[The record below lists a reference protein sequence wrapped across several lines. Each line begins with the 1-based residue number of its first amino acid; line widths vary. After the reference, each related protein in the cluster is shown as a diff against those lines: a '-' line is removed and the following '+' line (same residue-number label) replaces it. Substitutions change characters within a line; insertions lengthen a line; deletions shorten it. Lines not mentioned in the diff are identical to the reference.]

1 MINGSFFEILT
12 EERKAFTMKLYVKSL
27 AGTGDKDYMKP
38 PKRVSLWKKIISIF
52 ALTSTIPI
60 VILCLFMIYTTTD
73 ILKKNTDSLMRNNI
87 KQLNDNLN
95 IQINAYEDVLY
106 QLYTGDEIVEWVDK
120 LNAEED
126 MPVTISQ
133 LRRYLRGI
141 LNSKDYIRSITIITE
156 SGLEVTYDCIATTT
170 YANSWIENFS
180 YSTEELYEEI
190 SSDNK
195 LHVFPT
201 EYGNTFANKD
211 HYLFHMANRIIDYRD
226 LDKQMG
232 IVIVSLDEELLE
244 NILKS
249 SYGNIGA
256 NILLDKNGRVISC
269 NNKEKIG
276 TVLFNKNSTEEEKK
290 SSFISFVGDLLQ
302 INKKYIS
309 VYSYLNEE
317 LQWELVSAVN
327 QSVYM
332 KEIKHNA
339 HIIVFVCLLLLFV
352 TILLLWELSR
362 QLINSIN
369 TVVSSMRVA
378 GAGDLSTRIEISEK
392 MPLEIESV
400 ALQFNKTLGK
410 LVCALEKEK
419 EATDK
424 QRKAEIRALEAQI
437 NPHFLYNTLDTI
449 NWMAIDRGEF
459 DISNAIG
466 SLANILRYAITDSN
480 GTVCIRDEIEWLK
493 KYIYLQQFRLKNKFV
508 RVIEVAPE
516 LLDVKIHKLLLQPF
530 IENAII
536 HGFNGEQDEYILEV
550 YISREKNNLVIIIRD
565 NGSGMSSDLVNRIN
579 NGQTIKTE
587 GKNHI
592 GMDNAI
598 MRLNMYCEGQAKVM
612 VTSEINKGTEVKLI
626 LPILIWNE

>member
-1 MINGSFFEILT
+1 
-12 EERKAFTMKLYVKSL
+12 MKIYVKSL

>member
-1 MINGSFFEILT
+1 
-12 EERKAFTMKLYVKSL
+12 MKIYVKSL

-73 ILKKNTDSLMRNNI
+73 ILKKNTDTLMRNNI

-126 MPVTISQ
+126 LPVTISQ

-290 SSFISFVGDLLQ
+290 SSFISFVGDMLQ

-339 HIIVFVCLLLLFV
+339 HIIVFVGLLLLFV

-392 MPLEIESV
+392 MSLEIENI
-400 ALQFNKTLGK
+400 ALQFNETLGK

>member
-1 MINGSFFEILT
+1 
-12 EERKAFTMKLYVKSL
+12 MKLYVKSL

-156 SGLEVTYDCIATTT
+156 SGLEVTYGCIATTT

-211 HYLFHMANRIIDYRD
+211 YYLFHMANRIIDYRD

-339 HIIVFVCLLLLFV
+339 YIIVLVGLLLLFV
-352 TILLLWELSR
+352 TIFLLWELSR

-392 MPLEIESV
+392 MSLEIENI
-400 ALQFNKTLGK
+400 ALQFNETLGK

-493 KYIYLQQFRLKNKFV
+493 K
-508 RVIEVAPE
+508 
-516 LLDVKIHKLLLQPF
+516 
-530 IENAII
+530 
-536 HGFNGEQDEYILEV
+536 
-550 YISREKNNLVIIIRD
+550 
-565 NGSGMSSDLVNRIN
+565 
-579 NGQTIKTE
+579 
-587 GKNHI
+587 
-592 GMDNAI
+592 
-598 MRLNMYCEGQAKVM
+598 
-612 VTSEINKGTEVKLI
+612 
-626 LPILIWNE
+626 

>member
-1 MINGSFFEILT
+1 
-12 EERKAFTMKLYVKSL
+12 
-27 AGTGDKDYMKP
+27 MKP

-73 ILKKNTDSLMRNNI
+73 ILRKNTDTLMRNNI

-126 MPVTISQ
+126 MPATISQ

-141 LNSKDYIRSITIITE
+141 LNSKDYIRSITIITK
-156 SGLEVTYDCIATTT
+156 SGMEVTYGCIATTT

-226 LDKQMG
+226 LDKQIG

-290 SSFISFVGDLLQ
+290 SSFISFVGDMLQ

-317 LQWELVSAVN
+317 LQWELVSAAN

-339 HIIVFVCLLLLFV
+339 HIIVFVGLLLLFV

-392 MPLEIESV
+392 MSLEIENV
-400 ALQFNKTLGK
+400 ALQFNETLGK

-550 YISREKNNLVIIIRD
+550 YISREKNYLVIIIRD

-587 GKNHI
+587 EKNHI

>member
-1 MINGSFFEILT
+1 
-12 EERKAFTMKLYVKSL
+12 MKIYVKSL

-73 ILKKNTDSLMRNNI
+73 ILKKNTDTLMRNNI

-156 SGLEVTYDCIATTT
+156 SGLEVTYGCIATTT

-226 LDKQMG
+226 LDKQIG

-276 TVLFNKNSTEEEKK
+276 TVLFNKNSTEVEKK
-290 SSFISFVGDLLQ
+290 SSFISFVGDMLQ

-317 LQWELVSAVN
+317 LQWELVSAAN

-339 HIIVFVCLLLLFV
+339 YIIVFVGLLLLFV

-392 MPLEIESV
+392 MSLEIENV
-400 ALQFNKTLGK
+400 ALQFNETLGK

-449 NWMAIDRGEF
+449 NWRAIDRGEF

-550 YISREKNNLVIIIRD
+550 YISREKNYLVIIIRD

>member
-1 MINGSFFEILT
+1 
-12 EERKAFTMKLYVKSL
+12 MKIYVKSL

-73 ILKKNTDSLMRNNI
+73 ILKKNTDTLMRNNI

-249 SYGNIGA
+249 SYGNIGT

-339 HIIVFVCLLLLFV
+339 HIIVFVGLLLLFV

>member
-1 MINGSFFEILT
+1 
-12 EERKAFTMKLYVKSL
+12 MKLYVKSL

-339 HIIVFVCLLLLFV
+339 HIIVFVGLLLLFV

>member
-1 MINGSFFEILT
+1 MVEYKVPAIEGL
-12 EERKAFTMKLYVKSL
+12 RL

-339 HIIVFVCLLLLFV
+339 HIIVFVGLLLLFV

>member
-1 MINGSFFEILT
+1 
-12 EERKAFTMKLYVKSL
+12 MKIYVKSL

-290 SSFISFVGDLLQ
+290 SSLISFVGDLLQ

-339 HIIVFVCLLLLFV
+339 HIIVFVGLLLLFV

>member
-1 MINGSFFEILT
+1 
-12 EERKAFTMKLYVKSL
+12 MKIYVKSL

-156 SGLEVTYDCIATTT
+156 SGLEVTYGCIATTT

-339 HIIVFVCLLLLFV
+339 HIIVFVGLLLLFV

-424 QRKAEIRALEAQI
+424 QRKAEIRALAAQI

-466 SLANILRYAITDSN
+466 SLANILCYAITDSN

>member
-1 MINGSFFEILT
+1 
-12 EERKAFTMKLYVKSL
+12 MKIYVKSL

-73 ILKKNTDSLMRNNI
+73 ILKKNTDTLMRNNI

-120 LNAEED
+120 LNEEED

-156 SGLEVTYDCIATTT
+156 SGLEVTYGCIATTT

-226 LDKQMG
+226 LDKQIG

-290 SSFISFVGDLLQ
+290 SSFISFVGDMLQ

-317 LQWELVSAVN
+317 LQWELVSAAN

-339 HIIVFVCLLLLFV
+339 YIIVFVGLLLLFV

-392 MPLEIESV
+392 MTLEIENV
-400 ALQFNKTLGK
+400 ALQFNETLGK

-550 YISREKNNLVIIIRD
+550 YISREKNYLVIIIRD

>member
-1 MINGSFFEILT
+1 
-12 EERKAFTMKLYVKSL
+12 MKIYVKSL

-73 ILKKNTDSLMRNNI
+73 ILKKNTDTLMRNNI

-211 HYLFHMANRIIDYRD
+211 YYLFHMANRIIDYRD

-249 SYGNIGA
+249 SYGNIGT

-339 HIIVFVCLLLLFV
+339 HIIVFVGLLLLFV

>member
-1 MINGSFFEILT
+1 
-12 EERKAFTMKLYVKSL
+12 MKIYVKSL

-73 ILKKNTDSLMRNNI
+73 ILKKNTDTLMRNNI

-95 IQINAYEDVLY
+95 IQINAYEGVLY
-106 QLYTGDEIVEWVDK
+106 QLYTEDKIVEWVDK

-141 LNSKDYIRSITIITE
+141 LNSNDYIRSITIITE
-156 SGLEVTYDCIATTT
+156 SGLEVTYGCIATTT

-226 LDKQMG
+226 LDKQIG

-249 SYGNIGA
+249 SYGNIGT

-290 SSFISFVGDLLQ
+290 SSFISFVGDMLQ
-302 INKKYIS
+302 INKKHIS

-317 LQWELVSAVN
+317 LQWELVSAEN

-339 HIIVFVCLLLLFV
+339 YIIVLVGLLLLFV
-352 TILLLWELSR
+352 TIFLLWELLR

-392 MPLEIESV
+392 MSLEIENI
-400 ALQFNKTLGK
+400 ALQFNETLGK

-466 SLANILRYAITDSN
+466 SLANILCYAITDSN

-550 YISREKNNLVIIIRD
+550 YISREKNYLVIIIRD

-587 GKNHI
+587 GENHI

>member
-1 MINGSFFEILT
+1 
-12 EERKAFTMKLYVKSL
+12 MKIYVKSL

-339 HIIVFVCLLLLFV
+339 HIIVFVGLLLLFV

>member
-1 MINGSFFEILT
+1 
-12 EERKAFTMKLYVKSL
+12 MKIYVKSL

-73 ILKKNTDSLMRNNI
+73 ILKKNTDTLMRNNI

-156 SGLEVTYDCIATTT
+156 SGLEVTYGCIATTT

-226 LDKQMG
+226 LDKQIG

-276 TVLFNKNSTEEEKK
+276 TVLFNKNSTEVEKK
-290 SSFISFVGDLLQ
+290 SSFISFVGDMLQ

-317 LQWELVSAVN
+317 LQWELVSAAN

-339 HIIVFVCLLLLFV
+339 CIIVFVGLLLLFV

-392 MPLEIESV
+392 MSLEIENV
-400 ALQFNKTLGK
+400 ALQFNETLGK

-550 YISREKNNLVIIIRD
+550 YISREKNYLVIIIRD

>member
-1 MINGSFFEILT
+1 
-12 EERKAFTMKLYVKSL
+12 MKIYVKSL

-73 ILKKNTDSLMRNNI
+73 ILKKNTDTLMRNNI

-156 SGLEVTYDCIATTT
+156 SGLEVTYGCIATTT

-195 LHVFPT
+195 LQVFPT

-226 LDKQMG
+226 LDKQIG

-290 SSFISFVGDLLQ
+290 RSFISFVGDMLQ

-317 LQWELVSAVN
+317 LQWELVSAAN

-339 HIIVFVCLLLLFV
+339 YIIVFVGLLLLFV

-392 MPLEIESV
+392 MSLEIENV
-400 ALQFNKTLGK
+400 ALQFNETLGK

-493 KYIYLQQFRLKNKFV
+493 KYIYLQQFRLKSKFV

-550 YISREKNNLVIIIRD
+550 YISREKNYLVIIIRD

>member
-1 MINGSFFEILT
+1 
-12 EERKAFTMKLYVKSL
+12 
-27 AGTGDKDYMKP
+27 MKP

-60 VILCLFMIYTTTD
+60 VILCLFMMYTTTD
-73 ILKKNTDSLMRNNI
+73 ILKKNTDTLMRNNI

-156 SGLEVTYDCIATTT
+156 SGLEVTYGCIATTT
-170 YANSWIENFS
+170 YENAWIENFS

-226 LDKQMG
+226 LDKQIG

-249 SYGNIGA
+249 SYGNNGA

-290 SSFISFVGDLLQ
+290 SSFISFVGDMLQ

-317 LQWELVSAVN
+317 LQWELVSAAN

-339 HIIVFVCLLLLFV
+339 HIIVFVGLLLLFV

-369 TVVSSMRVA
+369 TVVSSMRIA

-392 MPLEIESV
+392 MSLEIENV
-400 ALQFNKTLGK
+400 ALQFNETLGK
-410 LVCALEKEK
+410 LECALEKEK

-508 RVIEVAPE
+508 RVIEVDPE

-536 HGFNGEQDEYILEV
+536 HGFNGDQDEYILEV
-550 YISREKNNLVIIIRD
+550 YISRKKNCLVIIIRD

-626 LPILIWNE
+626 LPVLIWNE

>member
-1 MINGSFFEILT
+1 
-12 EERKAFTMKLYVKSL
+12 MKIYVKSL

-73 ILKKNTDSLMRNNI
+73 ILKKNTDTLMRNNI

-156 SGLEVTYDCIATTT
+156 SGLEVTYGCIATTT

-226 LDKQMG
+226 LDKQIG

-276 TVLFNKNSTEEEKK
+276 TVLFNKNSTEVEKK
-290 SSFISFVGDLLQ
+290 SSFISFVGDMLQ

-317 LQWELVSAVN
+317 LQWELVSAAN

-332 KEIKHNA
+332 KEIKQNA
-339 HIIVFVCLLLLFV
+339 YIIVFVGLLLLFV

-392 MPLEIESV
+392 MSLEIENV
-400 ALQFNKTLGK
+400 ALQFNETLGK

-550 YISREKNNLVIIIRD
+550 YISREKNYLVIIIRD

>member
-1 MINGSFFEILT
+1 
-12 EERKAFTMKLYVKSL
+12 MKLYVKSL

-339 HIIVFVCLLLLFV
+339 HIIVFVGLLLLFV

-612 VTSEINKGTEVKLI
+612 VTSEINKGMEVKLI

>member
-1 MINGSFFEILT
+1 
-12 EERKAFTMKLYVKSL
+12 MKIYVKSL

-73 ILKKNTDSLMRNNI
+73 ILKKNTDTLMRNNI

-156 SGLEVTYDCIATTT
+156 SGLEVTYGCIATTT

-226 LDKQMG
+226 LDKQIG

-276 TVLFNKNSTEEEKK
+276 TVLFNKNSTEVEKK
-290 SSFISFVGDLLQ
+290 SSFISFVGDMLQ

-317 LQWELVSAVN
+317 LQWELVSAAN

-339 HIIVFVCLLLLFV
+339 YIIVFVGLLLLFV

-392 MPLEIESV
+392 MSLEIENV
-400 ALQFNKTLGK
+400 ALQFNETLGK

-550 YISREKNNLVIIIRD
+550 YISREKNYLVIIIRD